1 MIDCSSD
8 NTFNGE
14 TYVKKDYRNCHGVVW
29 FDTEQAAVRAGS
41 KDCGTFNGGWFHG
54 MPGGRDKGFDCEID
68 GVQCY
73 AVSYG

>member
-1 MIDCSSD
+1 
-8 NTFNGE
+8 E
-14 TYVKKDYRNCHGVVW
+14 
-29 FDTEQAAVRAGS
+29 EAAVRAGS